1 MTLQGITMMTH
12 AEPQVTLLSI
22 ELLIQTEVITPFE
35 ISRKPFL
42 DVLE

>member
-22 ELLIQTEVITPFE
+22 ELLIQPGVVKLFE
-35 ISRKPFL
+35 LSRNPLL
-42 DVLE
+42 DVLG